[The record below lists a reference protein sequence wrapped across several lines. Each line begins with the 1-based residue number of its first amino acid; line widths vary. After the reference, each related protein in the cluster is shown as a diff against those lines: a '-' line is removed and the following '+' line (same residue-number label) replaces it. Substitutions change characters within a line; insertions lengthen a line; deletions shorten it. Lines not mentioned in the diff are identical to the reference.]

1 MNIKKPGVNQNIGIV
16 GDDGID
22 IREDEDGLGGG
33 DKTNDNDNEA
43 LDSDGSTICPSS
55 TNHHKANSQMSET
68 NQSLSNS
75 NSQLRKGVSTS
86 AHNVTTTT
94 NLSHVSHLS
103 QSTQNS
109 SLETITQFF
118 YYEPGLSY
126 HPPPPHELKDSPC
139 KSIIRSR

>member
-94 NLSHVSHLS
+94 NLSHVSHVQQL
-103 QSTQNS
+103 
-109 SLETITQFF
+109 
-118 YYEPGLSY
+118 
-126 HPPPPHELKDSPC
+126 
-139 KSIIRSR
+139 